1 MYYQSDTIVFCDGKF
16 IPVGEMQID
25 PFTQTLHYGNGV
37 FDGMRSFDTPE
48 GLQIFKAVAH
58 YKRFAQAAKGIRL
71 SLDYSAEQLE
81 DISYELL
88 KRNGLKDAYIRPL
101 LYADV
106 NMALASEPASHLMI
120 ATWKWGRLLGNNL
133 VNLMTSSYRR
143 ISAHASLADAKVCGH
158 YINSILATN
167 EARSKQFH
175 DAVLL
180 DEDGYVA
187 CASGANIFI
196 EIDDVLYTPAPG
208 HIVPGITR
216 ATVMELAA
224 EVGTE
229 VVEKKITLEELREAD
244 GAFLAGTAVELA
256 GIATL
261 DRQGFKMRWEDTIGF
276 MLSRKY
282 RQLVT
287 QGHHHQGTLI

>member
-1 MYYQSDTIVFCDGKF
+1 
-16 IPVGEMQID
+16 
-25 PFTQTLHYGNGV
+25 
-37 FDGMRSFDTPE
+37 
-48 GLQIFKAVAH
+48 
-58 YKRFAQAAKGIRL
+58 
-71 SLDYSAEQLE
+71 
-81 DISYELL
+81 
-88 KRNGLKDAYIRPL
+88 
-101 LYADV
+101 
-106 NMALASEPASHLMI
+106 
-120 ATWKWGRLLGNNL
+120 
-133 VNLMTSSYRR
+133 
-143 ISAHASLADAKVCGH
+143 
-158 YINSILATN
+158 
-167 EARSKQFH
+167 
-175 DAVLL
+175 
-180 DEDGYVA
+180 
-187 CASGANIFI
+187 
-196 EIDDVLYTPAPG
+196 VLYTPAPG